1 MFTVIPKTVILFLVM
16 KMLTSIAFNAK
27 LKAVREFR
35 GLTQKAL
42 GIQMGYD
49 EKTADARIRHYEMG
63 KITPKRLGMEK
74 LAEILRVNIINFAVD
89 ESGSLEHIMQ
99 MFFWLD
105 EILPGT
111 FNPVQLEKI
120 PRKKDGKLNLEHN
133 GGDAVKYSDSDDF
146 PAAAPMAIWLN
157 NPTLNQFVREWMHRK
172 QELHAGEIT
181 RAEYFEWKLNWPQ
194 TCDDCGKIEPPYQWR
209 IK

>member
-1 MFTVIPKTVILFLVM
+1 
-16 KMLTSIAFNAK
+16 MLASIAFNAK

-63 KITPKRLGMEK
+63 KITPKLPGMIK
-74 LAEILRVNIINFAVD
+74 LAEILKVNIINFTVD
-89 ESGSLEHIMQ
+89 ESGSLEHVMQ

-111 FNPVQLEKI
+111 FNPVQLE
-120 PRKKDGKLNLEHN
+120 RNKKNGKPNEDN
-133 GGDAVKYSDSDDF
+133 AVKCNNSDDW
-146 PAAAPMAIWLN
+146 PAAPPMAIWLN

-172 QELHAGEIT
+172 QELRAGEIS
-181 RAEYFEWKLNWPQ
+181 REEYFEWKLNWPR
-194 TCDDCGKIEPPYQWR
+194 TCDDCGKIEPAYKWR
-209 IK
+209 KKKMEE